1 MPAAQRKPAA
11 PSERITQALS
21 IGGLAARL
29 GVPRQRIYAL
39 VEKGQIRAVPM
50 SGGLVI
56 TPDEAARVIDAAIR
70 VDTNDGRSRVV
81 FNFI

>member
-1 MPAAQRKPAA
+1 
-11 PSERITQALS
+11 
-21 IGGLAARL
+21 
-29 GVPRQRIYAL
+29 
-39 VEKGQIRAVPM
+39 M

>member
-1 MPAAQRKPAA
+1 MPAAHRKPALL
-11 PSERITQALS
+11 ERVTTSLS
-21 IGGLAARL
+21 IGGLAARI
-29 GVPRQRIYAL
+29 GVPRQRIYTL

-56 TPDEAARVIDAAIR
+56 TPDEANRVMEAALR

>member
-1 MPAAQRKPAA
+1 MPAAQHKPA
-11 PSERITQALS
+11 PSERVTQPLS

-29 GVPRQRIYAL
+29 GVPRQRVYLL
-39 VEKGQIRAVPM
+39 VERGQIRAVPM
-50 SGGLVI
+50 AGGLVI
-56 TPDEAARVIDAAIR
+56 TPDEANRVLEAAIR